1 MGKAFRIAAILG
13 CAVLVLAAAPALAKK
28 KHHKSAKLGALVTR
42 IGTAGEVVSAGQVST
57 PSATCPSGSKI
68 VSGGF
73 SAPFVPGAQMVVIA
87 SRRTSDT
94 TWSVSAIST
103 GGGGEVLAYAY
114 CRTGTHPISDVATTT
129 VVPGGAGANVIA
141 NTTCPPGTFAI
152 SGGFESTRGP
162 NAADFVQPMDSTGD
176 TTSWGGFY
184 RNNGA
189 APQTATTHAYCMGG
203 IKPPAERQDQIQL
216 SQPVFGSVSESSACL
231 SSLKLTKKTKKG
243 RRKLLHALSGGGF
256 LTSFP
261 PAGPALPVHVESH
274 IAAGGVWLDRVVN
287 GGTGAGI
294 IPAQSASVCY

>member
-1 MGKAFRIAAILG
+1 LIAA
-13 CAVLVLAAAPALAKK
+13 CAVLVMAAAPAVAKK
-28 KHHKSAKLGALVTR
+28 KHHKKSTKLGALVTR
-42 IGTAGEVVSAGQVST
+42 IGTGSEVVVAGQVST
-57 PSATCPSGSKI
+57 ASATCPSGAKI

-73 SAPFVPGAQMVVIA
+73 SAPFVPGAQMVVIE
-87 SRRTSDT
+87 SRRTSDV

-103 GGGGEVLAYAY
+103 GGGGAATAYAY
-114 CRTGTHPISDVATTT
+114 CRTGTHPISDVATTI
-129 VVPGGAGANVIA
+129 VVPGGAGANIIA

-176 TTSWGGFY
+176 ASAWGGFY

-203 IKPPAERQDQIQL
+203 IKAPAERQNQIQL
-216 SQPVFGSVSESSACL
+216 SEPVFGSVSETSPCL

-243 RRKLLHALSGGGF
+243 KRKLLHALSGGGF

-261 PAGPALPVHVESH
+261 PAGPVLPVHVESH
-274 IAAGGVWLDRVVN
+274 VAAGGVWLDRVVN
-287 GGTGAGI
+287 GGTSAGI
-294 IPAQSASVCY
+294 VPAQSASVCY